1 MGVHPRAIGHADRMP
16 TFMCIA
22 YVDQEERQRPHRA
35 SGVRMDGSDGR
46 LLERGAA
53 IAGMACI
60 EAPDGEEAARIMAE
74 APSTGRHGVIEAW
87 PLRSPASA

>member
-1 MGVHPRAIGHADRMP
+1 MGNADRMP

-22 YVDQEERQRPHRA
+22 YGDQSRLRRA
-35 SGVRMDGSDGR
+35 DQVAVAPDGPDAR

-53 IAGMACI
+53 IAGISCI
-60 EAPDGEEAARIMAE
+60 DAPDGQEAARIMAE
-74 APSTGRHGVIEAW
+74 TPTAGRHGVIEVW

>member
-1 MGVHPRAIGHADRMP
+1 MVDVAGRGHAVRMP

-22 YVDQEERQRPHRA
+22 YGDQDRLEHADEVAPL
-35 SGVRMDGSDGR
+35 GVHGDDARVI
-46 LLERGAA
+46 ERGAA
-53 IAGMACI
+53 IADMSCI

-74 APSTGRHGVIEAW
+74 TPTSGRHGVIEVW